1 MPKKQRKITHFFR
14 GIGVALGQLTPVGR
28 RRGAFG
34 LITVFKHPDLG
45 KVFVLNGEIQHVE
58 AWSPLY
64 HEPLVHLPASFVRE
78 VKDVLIL
85 GGGTLYAASEALKYG
100 SVRRV
105 TVLDHDPQ
113 VPKTAAEFY
122 DHAKACFGDNRFRL
136 VNDDAY
142 SSLKRFRNQFDLII
156 NDGADLISGKSLEG
170 QGRSRLNL
178 FGIMTR
184 ALKPTGVC
192 ADVIYRHLFERKRIL
207 YTLGRLQYRT
217 RFALSLVFLPEYHG
231 ILHVLS
237 VWGRRS
243 SFVTQTLVRPRNKEQ
258 QHWINNPNSSPC
270 VYYDPRFLRY
280 YLYLPPYFKTAVAA
294 KRRAV

>member
-1 MPKKQRKITHFFR
+1 MPKTQRKITHFFR
-14 GIGVALGQLTPVGR
+14 GIGVALEQLTPVGR

-34 LITVFKHPDLG
+34 LITVFKHLDLG

-78 VKDVLIL
+78 IKDVLIL
-85 GGGTLYAASEALKYG
+85 GGGTLYAASEVLKYR

-105 TVLDHDPQ
+105 MVLDHDPQ
-113 VPKTAAEFY
+113 VSITAAEFY
-122 DHAKACFGDNRFRL
+122 DHAKTCFNDNRFRL
-136 VNDDAY
+136 VNRDAY
-142 SSLKRFRNQFDLII
+142 SFVARFRNQFDLII
-156 NDGADLISGKSLEG
+156 NDGADLISGKSLED
-170 QGRSRLNL
+170 QGHSHLNL
-178 FGIMTR
+178 FAIMTR

-207 YTLGRLQYRT
+207 YTLARLQNHA

-237 VWGRRS
+237 IWGRES
-243 SFVTQTLVRPRNKEQ
+243 SFVKQTIIRPINKEQ
-258 QHWINNPNSSPC
+258 LGWINNPKTSPC
-270 VYYDPRFLRY
+270 TYYDPRFLNY
-280 YLYLPPYFKTAVAA
+280 YLYLPRYLKLALSSK
-294 KRRAV
+294 KRGV